1 MKLIDII
8 NEGVEDPGI
17 FKAIFL
23 AGGPGSGK
31 SFVGSELVGI
41 PKGGYSQIDMS
52 FAPSG
57 VKLVNSDPAFEYF
70 LKKINVDPKDLDNLS
85 DEEFKKLTVG
95 SDSPREKAKKVKD
108 TQEKLYRKG
117 RLGLLIDGTG
127 DDYGFSVLRH
137 GPDVRPLGVIFLVA
151 CIIYIALIRSLFPF
165 PRQEEAHRR
174 CGHIGKRFRRP
185 EGTGKATRKG
195 GVERLP
201 VVVSRRLWWVAP
213 RPAFAKAKL
222 RLRAG
227 RRNALL
233 AGNLATPSYGYNYR

>member
-57 VKLVNSDPAFEYF
+57 IKLVNSDPEFEYF
-70 LKKINVDPKDLDNLS
+70 LKKVGVDPKDLGNLS

-95 SDSPREKAKKVKD
+95 PDSPR
-108 TQEKLYRKG
+108 
-117 RLGLLIDGTG
+117 
-127 DDYGFSVLRH
+127 
-137 GPDVRPLGVIFLVA
+137 
-151 CIIYIALIRSLFPF
+151 
-165 PRQEEAHRR
+165 
-174 CGHIGKRFRRP
+174 
-185 EGTGKATRKG
+185 
-195 GVERLP
+195 
-201 VVVSRRLWWVAP
+201 
-213 RPAFAKAKL
+213 
-222 RLRAG
+222 
-227 RRNALL
+227 
-233 AGNLATPSYGYNYR
+233 